1 MGEEC
6 RLSKSKKN
14 LGYSL
19 IELLVILLIIGIL
32 CSILLVSF
40 FYVQEKQN
48 EKKAYL
54 ELSALE
60 VGITSY
66 FREFGDFPNCP
77 EGVCTPGECLFLSM
91 VGFHNAKGGLEI
103 PPQRSSLPVGLFGFD
118 PVVFDVAEIPDFSH
132 SDGNSLKVWVSNIL
146 AKDPSFLDP
155 WGNEY
160 QYEYPRKDRVGG
172 YKIFSLG
179 PNGETGGKFSEDDIF
194 PL

>member
-1 MGEEC
+1 MGWGC
-6 RLSKSKKN
+6 RLRKQRDP
-14 LGYSL
+14 GYSL

-32 CSILLVSF
+32 LSILSVGFS
-40 FYVQEKQN
+40 YVQEKQN
-48 EKKAYL
+48 EKKAHL

-77 EGVCTPGECLFLSM
+77 EEVCTPGECLFLSM
-91 VGFHNAKGGLEI
+91 IGFHNAMGGLEV
-103 PPQRSSLPVGLFGFD
+103 PPNRATLPAGLLGFD
-118 PVVFDVAEIPDFSH
+118 TAVFDEAEIPDFSGN
-132 SDGNSLKVWVSNIL
+132 DGNSLKIWISNIL
-146 AKDPSFLDP
+146 SKDPSFLDP

-160 QYEYPRKDRVGG
+160 QYEYPRKDNAGG

-179 PNGETGGKFSEDDIF
+179 PDGETTGKFAEDDIF